1 MCVRMRALTP
11 VCPHVCVYV
20 RANVRVS
27 MSSTLPVEDGDAARN
42 HGHLEIEGFKVGK
55 ELF

>member
-11 VCPHVCVYV
+11 VCPHVCLYV